1 MHPRKHFPPIST
13 FWKLHTSRFLLAL
26 LPSPNV
32 GHSPPLNEKSPKI
45 VFKMGKKKRLNLAFL
60 TQNSCSLGD
69 FSLDVIGSYPP
80 PPPPTHPLTEN
91 HFARKKLSRIGGAPS
106 LTEKIRYV
114 VFDGLP
120 NQCICLAGGHGQVW
134 QGESGWSWKP
144 GWSGLER
151 WV

>member
-114 VFDGLP
+114 VFDALP
-120 NQCICLAGGHGQVW
+120 LTPLHICYQRLIISTHFKPQW
-134 QGESGWSWKP
+134 KWSHQD
-144 GWSGLER
+144 SI
-151 WV
+151 V